1 MTFNAKIYN
10 LRFIVPKDI
19 FMLINRRMEAGQ
31 VVEFVLP
38 VKRKYTRKVDRLD
51 LHQRD
56 DFQREK
62 LKAKGFSP
70 SPRKKQKR

>member
-1 MTFNAKIYN
+1 
-10 LRFIVPKDI
+10 
-19 FMLINRRMEAGQ
+19 MLINRRMEAGQ

-56 DFQREK
+56 EREREK
-62 LKAKGFSP
+62 LKAKAFSSP
-70 SPRKKQKR
+70 SPRKKMRK

>member
-1 MTFNAKIYN
+1 
-10 LRFIVPKDI
+10 
-19 FMLINRRMEAGQ
+19 MEAGQ

-56 DFQREK
+56 EIQREK
-62 LKAKGFSP
+62 LKVKTLTP
-70 SPRKKQKR
+70 SPRKKMRK

>member
-1 MTFNAKIYN
+1 
-10 LRFIVPKDI
+10 
-19 FMLINRRMEAGQ
+19 MLINRRMEAGQ

-56 DFQREK
+56 EFQREK
-62 LKAKGFSP
+62 LKVKTLSP
-70 SPRKKQKR
+70 SPRKKMRK